1 MPETVSVELPLLV
14 IVSVLVAVM
23 LVTTPPNARLPF
35 NPMIRVGAT
44 IPVPEALVV
53 FTPLVASLFTVTVP
67 L

>member
-1 MPETVSVELPLLV
+1 MPETVSIELPLLV
-14 IVSVLVAVM
+14 IVSVRVAVVS
-23 LVTTPPNARLPF
+23 VTTFPNAKLPPN
-35 NPMIRVGAT
+35 PMFRFGAM